1 MKKHDNSTINRYQ
14 INPVRVPVHSQRER
28 NTPINPLGTVAPSH
42 SAVSRCQ
49 THYHLRCVHGSEYG
63 APVLYPALYPVT
75 CCIGMA
81 AGAGSYSGR
90 YADLR
95 RLVTRYTAARNAAI
109 PPTAATTKTGIL
121 YFWKKP
127 ELLFDPDP
135 DPDPA
140 PWKVCEP
147 VVSDPPSRVA
157 TKSAWAA
164 AGFVVERI

>member
-1 MKKHDNSTINRYQ
+1 M
-14 INPVRVPVHSQRER
+14 V
-28 NTPINPLGTVAPSH
+28 PSH

-49 THYHLRCVHGSEYG
+49 THDYLLHGSEYG
-63 APVLYPALYPVT
+63 DGAPVLCPGPVLYPALYPVT

-81 AGAGSYSGR
+81 AGAGSCRGR

-109 PPTAATTKTGIL
+109 PPTAATTKMEVL

-135 DPDPA
+135 DPDPLN
-140 PWKVCEP
+140 VCEP
-147 VVSDPPSRVA
+147 VVSFPPSRVA

-164 AGFVVERI
+164 AGSVVERI